1 MERRTQNLAVK
12 GFGAPPTT
20 AMVVLDILNPAERAR
35 RAGAILGAGVI
46 AALIALPIPL
56 VHFVFVPGALIAGI
70 VMASMRLRQEEVFR
84 SAQGSCPYCGA
95 EQQFTIMGRF
105 TLPKQLHCV
114 SCQRQL
120 TLDQPTI

>member
-1 MERRTQNLAVK
+1 MERRRQELAVR
-12 GFGAPPTT
+12 GFGAQPTT
-20 AMVVLDILNPAERAR
+20 AVVVLDILSRAERMK

-70 VMASMRLRQEEVFR
+70 TMAAVRLRQEEVFR
-84 SAQGSCPYCGA
+84 SAQGACPYCGA

-105 TLPKQLHCV
+105 KLPKQLHCT

-120 TLDQPTI
+120 TLDEPTT